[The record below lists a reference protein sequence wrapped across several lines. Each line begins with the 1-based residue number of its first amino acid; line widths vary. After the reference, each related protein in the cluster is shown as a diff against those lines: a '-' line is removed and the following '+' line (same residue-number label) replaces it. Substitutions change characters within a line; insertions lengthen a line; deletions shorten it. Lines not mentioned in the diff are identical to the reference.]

1 MEKLNEQRQLQI
13 FFNKPLSLLF
23 AWSVAWLCQTLHAAT
38 TMDDGALRDKVRPTV
53 FKVLTDIGSGS
64 GFVLNDQGH
73 VATNYHVVEGSS
85 GFGLKGFA
93 LRGGELQV
101 SADLVWSS
109 SELDLAVLRASD
121 DLGVEAPVTLALSSP
136 DTNSDLTVHAVG
148 FPGVSETLATSN
160 IAVATYTS
168 GVFSHVIE
176 GTWGDGRTLRIVQ
189 HQAAIN
195 PGNSGGPLFDACG
208 RVIGVNTAGPSTTV
222 SNTPGGPR
230 IDTPAGVFWASFIGE
245 LARALDAQSIPYQ
258 SAMDTCDAATS
269 AGGASAE
276 QVEELQRQIGEL
288 QGRLADGSEQNAAD
302 QAALDALR
310 RQLEAAQAAQAAD
323 AQTTIEEIRDESRTQ
338 WISTILITVTA
349 ILALLIAAFV
359 AFSSFRRTVLQAA
372 ERMQEGA
379 SRVVRGSG
387 RGRTRPLGHEQP
399 AQAHARRLRIG
410 RGRDMD
416 VTLPD
421 HSVSRLHAEL
431 LVSGSPVVSGG
442 IEYRLKD
449 CNSTNGTRVFRNGC
463 WRRIGDDLVDLHERL
478 RLGDHE
484 TTPAILERMAPGSGT
499 DSGTAIDR
507 QVGDHSRPVGVAVR
521 RGASG
526 EVVARDGR

>member
-1 MEKLNEQRQLQI
+1 MEKLNEQRQLRI
-13 FFNKPLSLLF
+13 FFNKLMSLLA
-23 AWSVAWLCQTLHAAT
+23 AWSAAWLSQTLHAAT
-38 TMDDGALRDKVRPTV
+38 TMDDGALRDRVRPTV
-53 FKVLTDIGSGS
+53 FKVLTDTGSGS

-85 GFGLKGFA
+85 GFGLRGFA
-93 LRGGELQV
+93 LNEGRTQV

-109 SELDLAVLRASD
+109 SELDLAVLRASA
-121 DLGVEAPVTLALSSP
+121 DLGVEAPVTLAVSSP
-136 DTNSDLTVHAVG
+136 DANSDLTVHAVG

-176 GTWGDGRTLRIVQ
+176 GAWGDGRTLRIVQ

-230 IDTPAGVFWASFIGE
+230 IATPAGVFWASFIGE
-245 LARALDAQSIPYQ
+245 LARALDSQSIPYQ
-258 SAMDTCDAATS
+258 SAMEACDAATG

-276 QVEELQRQIGEL
+276 QVEDLQRQIGEL

-323 AQTTIEEIRDESRTQ
+323 ARTTIEGIRDESRTQ

-372 ERMQEGA
+372 ERMQEGT
-379 SRVVRGSG
+379 SRVVRGG
-387 RGRTRPLGHEQP
+387 RGRTRPLVRGQP

-431 LVSGSPVVSGG
+431 LVSGSPAVSGE

-463 WRRIGDDLVDLHERL
+463 WQRIGEDLVDLHERL

-484 TTPAILERMAPGSGT
+484 TTPAILERMAPSPGT
-499 DSGTAIDR
+499 DSRTAIDR
-507 QVGDHSRPVGVAVR
+507 QVGGHSRPVGVAVR

-526 EVVARDGR
+526 EVVAKNGR